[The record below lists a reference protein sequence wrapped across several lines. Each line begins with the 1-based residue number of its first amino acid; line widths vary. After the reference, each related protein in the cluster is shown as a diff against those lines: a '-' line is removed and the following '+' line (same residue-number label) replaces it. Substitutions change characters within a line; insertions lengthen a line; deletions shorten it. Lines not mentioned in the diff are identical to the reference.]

1 MSGGWTDLRGERG
14 PRRRWTLG
22 GFMIL
27 IAIVAWPLA
36 LFARRPRP
44 VDYPERA
51 LWQALSERRIEGSQ
65 AGATRTRGAALRARG
80 RAPASKDGGATR

>member
-1 MSGGWTDLRGERG
+1 MSEGRTVLRGGRRS
-14 PRRRWTLG
+14 RRRWTLG

-44 VDYPERA
+44 VEYPERA
-51 LWQALSERRIEGSQ
+51 LWQALSERRIEKPQVGAGQ
-65 AGATRTRGAALRARG
+65 ARDAAG
-80 RAPASKDGGATR
+80 TKGGAPAPKDRGTTR